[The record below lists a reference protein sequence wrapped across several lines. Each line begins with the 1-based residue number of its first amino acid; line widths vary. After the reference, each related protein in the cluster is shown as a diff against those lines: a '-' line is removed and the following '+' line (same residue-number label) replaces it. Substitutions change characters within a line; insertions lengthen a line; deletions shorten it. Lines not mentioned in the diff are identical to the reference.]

1 MREIWLNNIGT
12 NIYMENYGDQEE
24 EERIKLY
31 DSDHKYLDY
40 FSVERLEDAAKSLR
54 LHIKDILDAY
64 VIKMREKENVQALLD
79 WIGVS
84 WEAIYENAEK
94 ASSGERLPKN
104 ELSTNEFVNRIG
116 AYYIAIKE

>member
-1 MREIWLNNIGT
+1 MKEIWLENLGT
-12 NIYMENYGDQEE
+12 IIYMEDYDDREE

-31 DSDHKYLDY
+31 DTDQRYLDY
-40 FSVERLEDAAKSLR
+40 FSVERLKDAAKSLR
-54 LHIKDILDAY
+54 LHVEDILDAY
-64 VIKMREKENVQALLD
+64 IIKMSEKENVQALLD
-79 WIGVS
+79 WIGVR

-94 ASSGERLPKN
+94 ASSGERLSKG